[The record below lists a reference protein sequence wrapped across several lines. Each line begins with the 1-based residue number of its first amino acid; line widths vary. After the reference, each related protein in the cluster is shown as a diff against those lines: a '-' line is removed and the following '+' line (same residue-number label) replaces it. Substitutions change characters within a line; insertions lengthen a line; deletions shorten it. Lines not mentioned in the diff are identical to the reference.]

1 MENGER
7 GVGSRSGAQ
16 ARVRTSERVLVLQDL
31 AEVQDAEVRR
41 RRRALVLP
49 LCRPGGA
56 VRCGRAVRRWRE
68 ARRCDVD
75 AVRLNADADAGRR
88 GEEGRADGRTDG

>member
-1 MENGER
+1 MRKCECVSASDGEEGRKEGER
-7 GVGSRSGAQ
+7 GEGGGEGVVGA
-16 ARVRTSERVLVLQDL
+16 RTSERVLVLQDL

-56 VRCGRAVRRWRE
+56 GGRYG
-68 ARRCDVD
+68 DVD
-75 AVRLNADADAGRR
+75 AGGRDDK
-88 GEEGRADGRTDG
+88 GRKDGRTDG